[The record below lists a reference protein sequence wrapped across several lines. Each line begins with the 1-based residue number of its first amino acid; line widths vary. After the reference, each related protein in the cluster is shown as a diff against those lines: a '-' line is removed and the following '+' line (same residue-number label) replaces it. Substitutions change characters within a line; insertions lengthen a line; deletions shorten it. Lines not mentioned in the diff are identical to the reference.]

1 MTKVL
6 SNLKDDLNI
15 NKTFKMSKITLKNL
29 QNYRNTLKISKVI
42 KIPKK
47 KKKKLFTLIIGPT
60 ILKNIKKIKKLLL
73 DWTFEIKSCF
83 YNFQSYLFK
92 KFLYNLNPLIPIP
105 LLLIKKF
112 DVLLL

>member
-15 NKTFKMSKITLKNL
+15 YKTFKMSKITLKNL

-47 KKKKLFTLIIGPT
+47 KKTFHLDHWIN
-60 ILKNIKKIKKLLL
+60 NIKKIKKLLL

-92 KFLYNLNPLIPIP
+92 KILYNLNPLIPIP